1 MSSAGA
7 GSTVWGEALAAPLQ
21 VLHLVLAVAAVG
33 AATHLVVWLRGH
45 RRGRPR
51 RHAAA
56 RRFAAIS
63 ATLCVATFV
72 LGLVIYPTY
81 RTRVRAEY
89 LDQPTV
95 LADELG
101 RAQVVR
107 AELATRHGVEPGPRE
122 VSPDVA
128 RARAL
133 GAARLTRWFDIKE
146 HWAALT
152 TLLAACVFVVLAAW
166 RTPRRR
172 GDDDDA
178 DPHDDDDTALL
189 GPIAFWAATVAA
201 AGLWACAIIGVVL
214 SNTRAM

>member
-1 MSSAGA
+1 
-7 GSTVWGEALAAPLQ
+7 
-21 VLHLVLAVAAVG
+21 
-33 AATHLVVWLRGH
+33 
-45 RRGRPR
+45 
-51 RHAAA
+51 
-56 RRFAAIS
+56 
-63 ATLCVATFV
+63 
-72 LGLVIYPTY
+72 
-81 RTRVRAEY
+81 
-89 LDQPTV
+89 
-95 LADELG
+95 
-101 RAQVVR
+101 VVR